1 MRISTK
7 RLASII
13 KEAVSSELDI
23 KSMSD
28 ADIMSLKSR
37 FDLELKDRQRAA
49 RRSNFTSLQK
59 AAEYLQDVALG
70 FEIYDEDKV
79 QDAEEFM
86 SKNSLVSSDIA
97 AEQLVLIDR
106 LVGSMSNVAADIEA
120 RGDDYESDQLQQEQ
134 NKNNKK
140 LEALMTKLAFKFD
153 KGFVKTK

>member
-1 MRISTK
+1 
-7 RLASII
+7 
-13 KEAVSSELDI
+13 
-23 KSMSD
+23 
-28 ADIMSLKSR
+28 
-37 FDLELKDRQRAA
+37 
-49 RRSNFTSLQK
+49 
-59 AAEYLQDVALG
+59 
-70 FEIYDEDKV
+70 V

-140 LEALMTKLAFKFD
+140 LEALMTKLGVKFD

>member
-86 SKNSLVSSDIA
+86 SKTVLCHQILLQSSLF
-97 AEQLVLIDR
+97 LLID
-106 LVGSMSNVAADIEA
+106 
-120 RGDDYESDQLQQEQ
+120 
-134 NKNNKK
+134 
-140 LEALMTKLAFKFD
+140 
-153 KGFVKTK
+153 